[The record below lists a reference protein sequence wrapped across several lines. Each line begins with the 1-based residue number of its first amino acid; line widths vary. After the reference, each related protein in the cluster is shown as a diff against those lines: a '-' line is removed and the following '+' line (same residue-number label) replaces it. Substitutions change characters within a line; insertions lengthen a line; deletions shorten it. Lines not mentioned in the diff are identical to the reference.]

1 MKPRNYGMAGGSD
14 GFTLPE
20 MLIAVGISI
29 ALSVSLLQIYTH
41 AVKLRN
47 DQLQTRTALE
57 SSAFVRLILGR
68 ELRRA
73 LQFPETMDGLP
84 SIDQRLLCEGRLVD
98 RLRLAPPV
106 QIWAEEAGIE
116 RPSGAIGGSDI
127 LVLTSP
133 TCEMPGRVFYYIG
146 RRGSVARNQTGLYR
160 KRARPAGGYFAA
172 EEIVEGIDRLQIAL
186 CASVCSSATDRLKAE
201 ELTGVRIHFWSAGAQ
216 GGASSEQVITIASR
230 RSRLLQ

>member
-1 MKPRNYGMAGGSD
+1 VKPRNPGMAGRSE

-20 MLIAVGISI
+20 LLIAVGISI
-29 ALSVSLLQIYTH
+29 ALSASLLQIYAH

-47 DQLQTRTALE
+47 DQLLTRTALE
-57 SSAFVRLILGR
+57 SSAFLRLILGR
-68 ELRRA
+68 ELRQA
-73 LQFPETMDGLP
+73 LQFPETIAGLP
-84 SIDQRLLCEGRLVD
+84 AIDQRLLCEGRLVD

-106 QIWAEEAGIE
+106 QVWAEEAGID

-133 TCEMPGRVFYYIG
+133 TCDMPGRTFYYIG

-160 KRARPAGGYFAA
+160 RRARPEGGYFAA
-172 EEIVEGIDRLQIAL
+172 EEVVGGIDRLQIVL
-186 CASVCSSATDRLKAE
+186 CASVCSSVTDLLTAE
-201 ELTGVRIHFWSAGAQ
+201 ELTGVRIHFWSAAAH
-216 GGASSEQVITIASR
+216 GGASSEQIVTIASR